1 MEGSVDEPASNCGS
15 GGSTDEAEVFP
26 GRWCSWSVESN
37 RSWSSFDLCGGG
49 GRVRPCE
56 RGLVLHGHTLSWKRG
71 GSGMSGCYWWEPWMG
86 GGGRARGSHGLGAA
100 GLATGGTYEV
110 GDGLG
115 GLGHRRRCLLSSA
128 YTFHESRGLVRR
140 GRRDLDVEGPHD
152 GLIS

>member
-1 MEGSVDEPASNCGS
+1 MVGGKQPKLVQLRFVRWRWSGEAVRARLGPAR
-15 GGSTDEAEVFP
+15 AHLV
-26 GRWCSWSVESN
+26 VEKGWQWN
-37 RSWSSFDLCGGG
+37 
-49 GRVRPCE
+49 E
-56 RGLVLHGHTLSWKRG
+56 RLLLVGT
-71 GSGMSGCYWWEPWMG
+71 MDG